1 MADYSLYII
10 IPIAILFRIWFT
22 LGGWPEA
29 YWRIFRKEYFCAFIR
44 EPDGKKKRWVIRSN
58 RIQSHSPATFTFDWR
73 TGKFDGENAGEYLI
87 ESDKQS
93 RSNGRPSW
101 DYNYND
107 ARPIPQESDA
117 QRCDPINVHRA
128 IQNKVVTDIH
138 REGQKKKK
146 RGGVWLALIGI
157 SIIGLIGYYAWYLHD
172 LQCKA
177 GHC

>member
-1 MADYSLYII
+1 VADYSLYII
-10 IPIAILFRIWFT
+10 IPIAIAMRIWFS

-29 YWRIFRKEYFCAFIR
+29 YWRIFRKEYFAAFIR

-58 RIQSHSPATFTFDWR
+58 RIQSHSPATFSFDWR
-73 TGKFDGENAGEYLI
+73 TGKFDGDGAGEYLI
-87 ESDKQS
+87 ETDKQS
-93 RSNGRPSW
+93 RSNGRPAW

-107 ARPIPQESDA
+107 ARPIPQETD
-117 QRCDPINVHRA
+117 QERCDPGTVHRA
-128 IQNKVVTDIH
+128 IHNAVIKDIH

-146 RGGVWLALIGI
+146 RGGVWIALIVI
-157 SIIGLIGYYAWYLHD
+157 SIIGLIGYYSWYLHD